1 MLKSFRRMFVIY
13 KGYRLRLVI
22 SQVLLLI
29 SATASISLATL
40 NQQLIN
46 DGLMAGKPLV
56 IIETGIWMVVLAL
69 VAGGAMAGTAAF
81 AVFFA
86 QGTAYLIRSELYH
99 KIQTFSFANFD
110 QFRTGNLLT
119 RLSADVN
126 YIANAVLYSVM
137 LLLYAPFMIVVAFVL
152 AWINTPSLIWVL
164 VVVSIVVLAVMA
176 VIVPQIFNAYAQRQ
190 QRLEELNN
198 TLQENLAGV
207 RVVKAFVREELEI
220 ERFKQRSLAM
230 REPAFAAAFRVAA
243 LNPILT
249 ATAQIFTALTI
260 AVGGRQVLT
269 AAGLNVGELIT
280 FMQYLTLVV
289 TPLAMLAIVV
299 PFILRGDASASRVF
313 EIVDAPP
320 AVIDPP
326 DAKTLDPAAIEGRL
340 AFENVTFAFRRPDGQ
355 YDPPAL
361 KNISLTVEPGQR
373 VGILGATGAGKT
385 ALVNLVP
392 RFYDATQGRIT
403 IDGIDVR
410 DFAQDNLRQI
420 VGIALQE
427 AVLFQGDVRFNLKFG
442 NVDAPD
448 ETMHGAAQAADA
460 YGFIANLPQTWEAPV
475 ARRGYNFSGGQRQR
489 LAISRTLTT
498 LPRVLIL
505 DDSTSALDVATE
517 SRVQAAIP
525 GFTDNVTTIY
535 IAQRI
540 SAVIDLDLIVL
551 MENGAIVA
559 TGTHETLLAENPL
572 YQEIYASQLGSGMT
586 PATEERPAEEK
597 PA

>member
-13 KGYRLRLVI
+13 KGYRLRLLL

-29 SATASISLATL
+29 SALASISMAAM

-46 DGLMAGKPLV
+46 EGLLAGKPLV
-56 IIETGIWMVVLAL
+56 IIGAGIWMAALAL
-69 VAGGAMAGTAAF
+69 VAGGAMAGTAAL

-126 YIANAVLYSVM
+126 YIANAVLYTVI
-137 LLLYAPFMIVVAFVL
+137 LALYAPFMLVVAFAL
-152 AWINTPSLIWVL
+152 AIRDTPSLVWVL
-164 VVVSIVVLAVMA
+164 IVVSIVVLGMMGF
-176 VIVPQIFNAYAQRQ
+176 IVPQIFKAYARRQ
-190 QRLEELNN
+190 KRLDELNN
-198 TLQENLAGV
+198 TLQENLAGM
-207 RVVKAFVREELEI
+207 RVVKAFVRENLEI
-220 ERFKQRSLAM
+220 ERFAARSNAM
-230 REPAFAAAFRVAA
+230 REPAFDAAFRVAA

-249 ATAQIFTALTI
+249 AIAQIFTALAI
-260 AVGGRQVLT
+260 GVGGRQVLT
-269 AAGLNVGELIT
+269 NAGLDVGQLVT
-280 FMQYLTLVV
+280 FMQYLSLVV
-289 TPLAMLAIVV
+289 TPLAMMAIVV
-299 PFILRGDASASRVF
+299 PFILRGDASARRVF
-313 EIVDAPP
+313 EVVDAPP
-320 AVIDPP
+320 AVKNAPN
-326 DAKTLDPAAIEGRL
+326 ARVLDPATVKGRL
-340 AFENVTFAFRRPDGQ
+340 AFENVTFAFRRPDGEL
-355 YDPPAL
+355 DPPAL
-361 KNISLTVEPGQR
+361 KNINLTIEPGQR

-392 RFYDATQGRIT
+392 RFYDATEGRIT
-403 IDGIDVR
+403 IDSVDVR
-410 DFAQDNLRQI
+410 EIDQDNLRQI

-427 AVLFQGDVRFNLKFG
+427 AVLFQGDLRFNLKFAAP
-442 NVDAPD
+442 DAPD
-448 ETMHGAAQAADA
+448 ETMFAAAKAADA
-460 YGFIANLPQTWEAPV
+460 YGFVTNLPQTWDAPV

-489 LAISRTLTT
+489 LAISRTLTA
-498 LPRVLIL
+498 LPRILIL

-525 GFTDNVTTIY
+525 EFTNNVTTIY

-559 TGTHETLLAENPL
+559 TGAHEELLASSPL
-572 YQEIYASQLGSGMT
+572 YQEIYASQLGGD
-586 PATEERPAEEK
+586 ATTAAEVQ
-597 PA
+597 A

>member
-13 KGYRLRLVI
+13 EGYRLRLVI
-22 SQVLLLI
+22 SQVLLLV
-29 SATASISLATL
+29 SAMASIGLATL

-46 DGLMAGKPLV
+46 EGMLAGDPVV
-56 IIETGIWMVVLAL
+56 IIETGLWMVLLAV
-69 VAGGAMAGTAAF
+69 VAGLTMAGTAAF

-119 RLSADVN
+119 RLSADIN
-126 YIANAVLYSVM
+126 NIANAVLYSVM
-137 LLLYAPFMIVVAFVL
+137 LVLYAPFMVIVAFAL
-152 AWINTPSLIWVL
+152 ALRDTPSLVWVL
-164 VVVSIVVLAVMA
+164 VVVSLVVLAIMGF
-176 VIVPQIFNAYAQRQ
+176 IVPQIFTAYAQRQ
-190 QRLEELNN
+190 KRLDELNN

-207 RVVKAFVREELEI
+207 RVVKAFVREPLEI
-220 ERFKQRSLAM
+220 ERFAARSDAM
-230 REPAFAAAFRVAA
+230 RKPAFGAAFRVAA
-243 LNPILT
+243 LSPILT
-249 ATAQIFTALTI
+249 ATAQIFSALTI
-260 AVGGRQVLT
+260 AIGGQQVLT
-269 AAGLNVGELIT
+269 NAGLSVGQLVA
-280 FMQYLTLVV
+280 FMQYLSMVV

-299 PFILRGDASASRVF
+299 PFILRGDASAERVF
-313 EIVDAPP
+313 EVVDAPP
-320 AVIDPP
+320 AVTDAP
-326 DAKTLDPAAIEGRL
+326 DAKVIEPATVKGKL
-340 AFENVTFAFRRPDGQ
+340 AFENVTFSFRRPDGK

-361 KNISLTVEPGQR
+361 KNISLTIEPGQR

-403 IDGIDVR
+403 IDDVDVR
-410 DFAQDNLRQI
+410 SLPQENLRQI

-427 AVLFQGDVRFNLKFG
+427 AVLFQGDVRFNLKFAAPQ
-442 NVDAPD
+442 APD
-448 ETMHGAAQAADA
+448 ETMMAAAQAADA
-460 YGFIANLPQTWEAPV
+460 YGFVSNLPQNWEAPV

-489 LAISRTLTT
+489 LAISRTLTAQ
-498 LPRVLIL
+498 PRILIL

-525 GFTDNVTTIY
+525 GFTNNVTTVY

-559 TGTHETLLAENPL
+559 TGTHEELLADNAL
-572 YQEIYASQLGSGMT
+572 YQEIYASQLGGVTAGGEVQS
-586 PATEERPAEEK
+586 
-597 PA
+597 